1 MDNFMDKLSNR
12 FHAGEL
18 IRANGEAEAKQMQSL
33 KDANEQQAQVI
44 SEVRRLNL
52 KTAEI
57 SEQISQMAAASI
69 EKIEEYKA
77 AMEAAQPGQGAQQA
91 AQSQDM
97 DRGSGW
103 ETEIYQGMSQMHME
117 LQTIESLESSLM
129 AFQESQTEQNAK
141 LAALMQQSLDN
152 QNKPT
157 SWQTEVWQSM
167 SLLQQQLQNVENLA
181 SSQAALQEQLQTAQS
196 YFQEQVQRTQEE
208 FAKQQQEQNE
218 QIIAKLADDKA
229 QIEQMGKDLGEQIRS
244 VQEKSAGPEKPGFV
258 YEIEAIL
265 SEIENTE
272 NKTGAEINGKLDE
285 LIAQSGQ
292 TDYSA
297 LEKQISDTLDIK
309 NRATAESLSQ
319 IKELVVGLRVYLDE
333 VEKRCEEFVHKEDVK
348 VYRNVQASVME
359 TVSGRTRDLG
369 DRIEGMEKRV
379 EKQKG
384 MKGLMVIT
392 MLLSLASVVLSV
404 LQILHIL

>member
-77 AMEAAQPGQGAQQA
+77 VMEAAQPGQDAQQA

-141 LAALMQQSLDN
+141 LAALMLQSLDN

-167 SLLQQQLQNVENLA
+167 SMMQQQLQNLEQSA
-181 SSQAALQEQLQTAQS
+181 GSQ
-196 YFQEQVQRTQEE
+196 
-208 FAKQQQEQNE
+208 
-218 QIIAKLADDKA
+218 
-229 QIEQMGKDLGEQIRS
+229 MS
-244 VQEKSAGPEKPGFV
+244 VQEQMQSTYVEFTRKMEDRYAAISEKMDTNLGKDVKPNFV
-258 YEIEAIL
+258 YEIEASL
-265 SEIENTE
+265 SEIENSAVRGRQETWTKMDQLRDALSE
-272 NKTGAEINGKLDE
+272 GSTDKIVAEMSELLKEDGK
-285 LIAQSGQ
+285 Q
-292 TDYSA
+292 
-297 LEKQISDTLDIK
+297 
-309 NRATAESLSQ
+309 TAETLSQ

-333 VEKRCEEFVHKEDVK
+333 VEKKVEDFVHKEDVK
-348 VYRNVQASVME
+348 VYRNVQAAVME
-359 TVSGRTRDLG
+359 TVSARNRDVLERL
-369 DRIEGMEKRV
+369 DHIEKRTD
-379 EKQKG
+379 KQKG
-384 MKGLMVIT
+384 LKALMVFT
-392 MLLSLASVVLSV
+392 CLFSLASLAITV
-404 LQILHIL
+404 LQMLGIL